1 MKRFFGSAAG
11 SVAAVV
17 SLLALSAQGA
27 TVRLKELAD
36 VQGVRENQLFGYGL
50 VVGLAGTG
58 DTEQVLFTSQ
68 ALAAM
73 LGRFGARV
81 DKKDIRV
88 RNVAAVMVTARLPPF
103 ARPGARIDV
112 NVSSMGNARSLS
124 GGTLLLT
131 ALNGPDGAVYAVAQ
145 GPVQA
150 GGFNASA
157 AGSAVSKN
165 QPTSGNVPS
174 GGIVEKAAPG
184 EFGKGPIIFQLKQPD
199 FTTASRVALAV
210 NKELAGEA
218 AKALDSAAIE
228 VKISEAE
235 QKDAVGFVARLEA
248 LQIDADQRARIVV
261 SERTGTVVLGEQVR
275 IRAVAVAH
283 GGLQIAIRE
292 KPLISQPNAF
302 SKTGT
307 TIAKETADIEANESG
322 QKAIAL
328 PATTSVQDL
337 VKALNLLGAG
347 PRDLIAILEA
357 MRAAGALDA
366 DLEVL

>member
-1 MKRFFGSAAG
+1 MKRLTVIAA
-11 SVAAVV
+11 
-17 SLLALSAQGA
+17 LLAFSVQGA

-36 VQGVRENQLFGYGL
+36 IQGVRENQLFGYGL

-58 DTEQVLFTSQ
+58 DTEQVVFTSQ
-68 ALAAM
+68 AIAAM
-73 LGRFGARV
+73 LGRFGARI
-81 DKKDIRV
+81 DKKDVRV

-112 NVSSMGNARSLS
+112 NVSSMGDARSLS

-150 GGFNASA
+150 GGFNAQA
-157 AGSAVSKN
+157 AGSAVTKN
-165 QPTSGNVPS
+165 QPTSGNVP
-174 GGIVEKAAPG
+174 GGGLVEKAAPG
-184 EFGKGPIIFQLKQPD
+184 EFGKGPIVFQLKQPD
-199 FTTASRVALAV
+199 FTTASRVAQAV
-210 NKELAGEA
+210 DKELGNEA
-218 AKALDSAAIE
+218 AARALDSAAIE
-228 VKISEAE
+228 VKIPEADL
-235 QKDAVGFVARLEA
+235 KDAVAFVARLEA
-248 LQIDADQRARIVV
+248 LQVNADQRARIVV

-275 IRAVAVAH
+275 IRPVAVAH
-283 GGLQIAIRE
+283 GGMQIAVRE
-292 KPLISQPNAF
+292 SPVVSQPSPF

-307 TIAKETADIEANESG
+307 TVAKQTAEIDATESNHG
-322 QKAIAL
+322 AIAL
-328 PATTSVQDL
+328 PATTSVQEL

>member
-1 MKRFFGSAAG
+1 MALAAFG
-11 SVAAVV
+11 
-17 SLLALSAQGA
+17 AQGA

-36 VQGVRENQLFGYGL
+36 IQGVRENQLFGYGL

-58 DTEQVLFTSQ
+58 DTEQVVFTSQ
-68 ALAAM
+68 AIAAM
-73 LGRFGARV
+73 LGRFGARI
-81 DKKDIRV
+81 DKKDVRV
-88 RNVAAVMVTARLPPF
+88 RNVAAVMVTARLPAF

-150 GGFNASA
+150 GGFEVSA
-157 AGSAVSKN
+157 AGSAVTKN
-165 QPTSGNVPS
+165 QPTSGNVPN
-174 GGIVEKAAPG
+174 GGLVEKLAPG
-184 EFGKGPIIFQLKQPD
+184 EFGKGNIVFQLKQPD
-199 FTTASRVALAV
+199 FTTASRVAAAID
-210 NKELAGEA
+210 KELGGEH

-228 VKISEAE
+228 VKVEAD
-235 QKDAVGFVARLEA
+235 QKDPVGFVARLEK
-248 LQIDADQRARIVV
+248 LQVDADQRARIVV

-275 IRAVAVAH
+275 IRPVAVAH
-283 GGLQIAIRE
+283 GGLQIAVRE
-292 KPLISQPNAF
+292 KPVISQPNAF
-302 SKTGT
+302 SRTGNT
-307 TIAKETADIEANESG
+307 VARETADIETTETNNGAV
-322 QKAIAL
+322 AL
-328 PATTSVQDL
+328 PATTSVQEL

>member
-1 MKRFFGSAAG
+1 MRTKLI
-11 SVAAVV
+11 VAA
-17 SLLALSAQGA
+17 LAFAVGAQGA

-36 VQGVRENQLFGYGL
+36 IQGVRDNQLFGYGL

-58 DTEQVLFTSQ
+58 DTEQVTFTSQ
-68 ALAAM
+68 AIAAM
-73 LGRFGARV
+73 LGRFGARI
-81 DKKDIRV
+81 DKKDVRV

-131 ALNGPDGAVYAVAQ
+131 ALNGPDGAVYAVGQ
-145 GPVQA
+145 GPVQS
-150 GGFNASA
+150 GGFEASA
-157 AGSAVSKN
+157 AGSAVTRN
-165 QPTSGNVPS
+165 QPTSGNVPN
-174 GGIVEKAAPG
+174 GGLVEKAAPG
-184 EFGKGPIIFQLKQPD
+184 EFGKGPIVFQLKQPD
-199 FTTASRVALAV
+199 FTTASRVAAAID
-210 NKELAGEA
+210 KELGSEH

-228 VKISEAE
+228 VKISDAE

-248 LQIDADQRARIVV
+248 LQVNADQRARIVV

-275 IRAVAVAH
+275 IRPVAVAH
-283 GGLQIAIRE
+283 GGLQIAVRE

-302 SKTGT
+302 SRTGST
-307 TIAKETADIEANESG
+307 VSKETAEIEATETSH
-322 QKAIAL
+322 AAVAL
-328 PATTSVQDL
+328 PATTSVQEL

>member
-1 MKRFFGSAAG
+1 MKRLTAIAA
-11 SVAAVV
+11 
-17 SLLALSAQGA
+17 LLALGGAQGA

-36 VQGVRENQLFGYGL
+36 VQGVRDNQLFGYGL

-58 DTEQVLFTSQ
+58 DTEQVVFTSQ
-68 ALAAM
+68 AIASM
-73 LGRFGARV
+73 LGRFGARI
-81 DKKDIRV
+81 DKKDVRV

-131 ALNGPDGAVYAVAQ
+131 ALNGPDGAVYAVSQ

-157 AGSAVSKN
+157 AGSAVTKN
-165 QPTSGNVPS
+165 QPTSGNVP
-174 GGIVEKAAPG
+174 GGGLVEKAAPG
-184 EFGKGPIIFQLKQPD
+184 EFGKGPIVFQLKQPD
-199 FTTASRVALAV
+199 FTTASRVAQAV
-210 NKELAGEA
+210 DKELGSETA
-218 AKALDSAAIE
+218 ARALDSAAIE
-228 VKISEAE
+228 VKIPEDA

-275 IRAVAVAH
+275 IRPVAVAH

-292 KPLISQPNAF
+292 KPLVSQPRAF
-302 SKTGT
+302 AKGGRTVE
-307 TIAKETADIEANESG
+307 KETADIETSESTNG
-322 QKAIAL
+322 AVAL
-328 PATTSVQDL
+328 PATTSVQEL
-337 VKALNLLGAG
+337 VKALNMLGAG